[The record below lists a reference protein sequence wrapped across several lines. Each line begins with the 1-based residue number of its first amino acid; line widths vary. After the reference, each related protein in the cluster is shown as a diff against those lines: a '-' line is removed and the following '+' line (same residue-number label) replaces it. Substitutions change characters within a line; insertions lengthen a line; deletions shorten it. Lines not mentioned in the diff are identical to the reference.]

1 MSTLLKPLLI
11 REELLNKGIRVF
23 TPLEFSRIF
32 QAPPHSIKYF
42 LETQVGEG
50 LLLRLK
56 RGLYS
61 LRTDPASE
69 QEIANRL
76 YMAENLR
83 LGIDVL
89 WDNKISIWYKSKKEI
104 ANRLYR
110 PSYISFAYALSYY
123 GIIPEMP
130 YQITSATTKPTRMFT
145 SNNKVFA
152 YYTIQRE
159 AFTGFILKKEGNR
172 VFLIAEPE
180 KALVDFAY
188 LAILGRGPSLDRV
201 SINSLNRDKA
211 IEYAKLYGRKKLTK
225 MIKKLFTSPPE
236 PEII

>member
-61 LRTDPASE
+61 LRTDPARE
-69 QEIANRL
+69 Q
-76 YMAENLR
+76 
-83 LGIDVL
+83 
-89 WDNKISIWYKSKKEI
+89 EI

-130 YQITSATTKPTRMFT
+130 YQITSATTKTTRMFT

-159 AFTGFILKKEGNR
+159 AFTGYILKKEGNR

>member
-11 REELLNKGIRVF
+11 REELLNKGIRIF

-76 YMAENLR
+76 Y
-83 LGIDVL
+83 
-89 WDNKISIWYKSKKEI
+89 
-104 ANRLYR
+104 R

-130 YQITSATTKPTRMFT
+130 YQITSATTKPTRIFT

-152 YYTIQRE
+152 YYTIQIE
-159 AFTGFILKKEGNR
+159 AFTGYILKKEGNR

>member
-76 YMAENLR
+76 Y
-83 LGIDVL
+83 
-89 WDNKISIWYKSKKEI
+89 
-104 ANRLYR
+104 R

-130 YQITSATTKPTRMFT
+130 YQITSATTKPTRIFT

-152 YYTIQRE
+152 YYTIQRGV
-159 AFTGFILKKEGNR
+159 FTGYVLKKEGNR

-201 SINSLNRDKA
+201 SISSLNRDKA

-225 MIKKLFTSPPE
+225 MIKKIFTSPPE